1 MNFSDMFDSLIFDM
15 EMDSEDKDVLYF
27 SYPNSFIN
35 MAENI
40 PVDEMGIRFCGEVK
54 ISDKISV
61 LTDKKVSFENS
72 KEVVKTY
79 QKVLEIRELT
89 DEEKMEINKFRLFF
103 KKLFEVFFRNDKWRV
118 YYTLFVSGAIG
129 LDIYTD
135 NYFGVFIMALCIALN
150 TSPIKFAKEL
160 KKLIFSESKQKKI
173 EEYLKEKNVL
183 NYVNSIDDGNIRL
196 YLKTKD
202 HSFF

>member
-35 MAENI
+35 MVENI

-72 KEVVKTY
+72 KEVVNTY

-150 TSPIKFAKEL
+150 TSPIKFAKEI
-160 KKLIFSESKQKKI
+160 KKLFFSESKKKKI